1 MSFSNK
7 LVHTIVNNRILIII
21 IMLISLGFFGYSLSK
36 LNIDNEPMKSVP
48 DDLKEKVE
56 LKKLQETFPTPY
68 ILIFMGE
75 FSEGTLIEKRDSI
88 ASWSERFES
97 IYIDSMKGI
106 TGTVHIGKI
115 KIPAKGGF
123 IGFKN
128 EFIIPENDNLSE
140 KEIIER
146 IEANKTLTKSIISR
160 DQSILGIVLTINPEL
175 DRQIV
180 VKKVAEIVDRIDSI
194 PIVNAYLAGET
205 AITYYLNRK
214 MNSDF
219 RILLPL
225 CLLVASALL
234 YYIYR
239 NILYVFI
246 SLLITAI
253 ALIWTFGI
261 MGIADIPFSV
271 VTSVIPIIMFPIG
284 VANSIHVLKT
294 YTRIKNG
301 KQLGFIDSF
310 TETYNELLRPIIL
323 TSITTFIGF
332 GSFVFSDISWNRQF
346 GLFTG
351 IGVMLSLLFT
361 ILLMP
366 IFIYYENADKK
377 DKKLLN
383 KTKPPEFSEEFFII
397 FKKLIFNS
405 PFCIILFIGII
416 IICAIGSLRVTYE
429 SNPITMFS
437 QNSIVRKA
445 DNLITNYFGGTRF
458 FYILLSHKEKEL
470 LHPDL
475 WEEVDSITKYIKHVE
490 NVGDVLSII
499 PMLNKTS
506 MLLNNRP
513 FSKPGVSLLLKAKG
527 FKAYVDSWVTQN
539 KSITKLFVICKNKSK
554 IKYTAIAEDIENHI
568 STKYPEW
575 NYQIAGPALL
585 IDSILALLIKT
596 QISSITIAVLCV
608 FIVLILLFKSFKIGL
623 FTIVP
628 MVLST
633 LSIYA
638 LMGLSNVSINT
649 VTVIIV
655 NTCVGIGIDYSIHFT
670 AGYLFI
676 KKTCSNNIEA
686 LIQTAKTKGAVI
698 MFNTLVVGAGFF
710 VLFFSSFPPIKHF
723 GLFIF
728 ISMAVSSLFALI
740 FLPVCF
746 KNYKTDM

>member
-1 MSFSNK
+1 MSFSDK
-7 LVHTIVNNRILIII
+7 LVRIIVDNRILIIVT
-21 IMLISLGFFGYSLSK
+21 MLTSLGFFGYSLSK
-36 LNIDNEPMKSVP
+36 IYIDNEPMKSVP
-48 DDLKEKVE
+48 DDLKEKIE

-68 ILIFMGE
+68 ILVFMGE
-75 FSEGTLIEKRDSI
+75 FLEGSLIEKRDSI

-97 IYIDSMKGI
+97 ISIDSMKGI

-123 IGFKN
+123 IGFKS
-128 EFIIPENDNLSE
+128 EFIIPENNDLSE
-140 KEIIER
+140 MKIIER
-146 IEANKTLTKSIISR
+146 IEENYSLTKSIISQ
-160 DQSILGIVLTINPEL
+160 DQSVLGIVLTINPEL
-175 DRQIV
+175 DRQVV
-180 VKKVAEIVDRIDSI
+180 VKKVAEIVDQIDSI

-205 AITYYLNRK
+205 AITYYLSREMNR
-214 MNSDF
+214 DF
-219 RILLPL
+219 MILLPL
-225 CLLVASALL
+225 CLLVASTLL

-239 NILYVFI
+239 KILYVII

-253 ALIWTFGI
+253 ALIWTFGT
-261 MGIADIPFSV
+261 MGMAGIPFSV

-294 YTRIKNG
+294 YTRIRNKKKLDFFNS
-301 KQLGFIDSF
+301 IA
-310 TETYNELLRPIIL
+310 ETYNELLRPIIL

-366 IFIYYENADKK
+366 IFLYYEKADFIE
-377 DKKLLN
+377 KKLL
-383 KTKPPEFSEEFFII
+383 KRRPEFSEEFFIF

-405 PFCIILFIGII
+405 PFCTILFTGII
-416 IICAIGSLRVTYE
+416 IICVIGSLRVTYE

-437 QNSIVRKA
+437 QNSNVRKA
-445 DNLITNYFGGTRF
+445 DDLITRYFGGTRF

-475 WEEVDSITKYIKHVE
+475 WGQVDSIAKFISLDE
-490 NVGDVLSII
+490 NVGDVLTII
-499 PMLNKTS
+499 PMLNKIS
-506 MLLNNRP
+506 MLLNNRLL
-513 FSKPGVSLLLKAKG
+513 SKPGVSLLLKAKE
-527 FKAYVDSWVTQN
+527 FKAYVDSWVT
-539 KSITKLFVICKNKSK
+539 KDRRITKLFVICKNKSK
-554 IKYTAIAEDIENHI
+554 IKYTAIADNIENHI
-568 STKYPEW
+568 SIKYPEW
-575 NYQIAGPALL
+575 DYQIAGPALL

-596 QISSITIAVLCV
+596 QISSISIAVLCV
-608 FIVLILLFKSFKIGL
+608 FIVLVILFKSLKIGL
-623 FTIVP
+623 FTIIP

-633 LSIYA
+633 LFVYA
-638 LMGLSNVSINT
+638 LMGISNVSINT

-670 AGYLFI
+670 AGFLYI

-686 LIQTAKTKGAVI
+686 LIQTIKTKGAVI
-698 MFNTLVVGAGFF
+698 MFNTFVVGAGFF

-723 GLFIF
+723 GLFILL
-728 ISMAVSSLFALI
+728 SMVISSLFALI

-746 KNYKTDM
+746 KNYKTKQ